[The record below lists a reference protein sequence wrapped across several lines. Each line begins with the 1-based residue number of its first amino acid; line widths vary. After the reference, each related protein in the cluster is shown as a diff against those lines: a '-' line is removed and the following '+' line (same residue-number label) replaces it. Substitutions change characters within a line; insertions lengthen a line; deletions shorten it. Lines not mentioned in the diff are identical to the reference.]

1 MKKYILA
8 FLCISFAVHS
18 FAQDTL
24 HVVSHNKVIVQTN
37 PATGF
42 VDYPAKA
49 VFPSDKISYH
59 NIILYVTMQCPDNL
73 MCGEWDYS
81 DGIFL
86 VNHHKNICTKDT
98 IEISR
103 ILTPYGRFYGPD
115 WKFTFKADITDFAP
129 LLHDSLT
136 IFYRH
141 TGYEAHDDRGWKI
154 TLDFAI
160 TTGPSVAD
168 CYRIIPAWN
177 GNFKYGDSLRSIEKD
192 LVPVAYKPTTDGF
205 SRLWIIQTGHG
216 MDVNENCAEFCYK
229 YRDVLFDEKLNN
241 RRLIKKECA
250 SNPLY
255 HQAGTWIYDRANW
268 CPGDMVQPE
277 CYNYALKKNTI
288 HSVDINMQPYKID
301 SGEVTACY
309 SFSSYLFLYSKI
321 KKKRDA
327 SLMKIISPSLD
338 ALYAPVNP
346 DFNQIKFIVKNN
358 GTDTIRSL
366 TVQYYFDCDVLNIYN
381 WKGKIPFGMQDTVII
396 QDEVVPLNQTKN
408 FHLNILKVNNAKDQ
422 YLPDNT
428 AHTTMPEFPIYPQQ
442 LILSYHTNLDT
453 NHTSWQIQDSKGK
466 IWYQKGIMDLGINQG
481 YNDTILLKPGF
492 YTLTVSDTA
501 GDGLEFW
508 ANPEGGMGYFRI
520 KSLKGKIIK
529 VFQPDFGNSIHQAFQ
544 VSDDASK
551 INFSEEDQLFAYP
564 QRTTK
569 FTNLYFLLNE
579 PADVHYTLMK
589 DDVVLFEKTINN
601 VSETTEY
608 LDLSGY
614 AVGIYQ
620 VQLEWNDQSKK
631 IRIKIVDKQ

>member
-1 MKKYILA
+1 MKKFLLA
-8 FLCISFAVHS
+8 FLCLSYTVIS

-24 HVVSHNKVIVQTN
+24 HVISHNKVVVQTD
-37 PATGF
+37 PSTGF
-42 VDYPAKA
+42 VDYPARV
-49 VFPSDKISYH
+49 VFPSANTSYRT
-59 NIILYVTMQCPDNL
+59 ILLNVTMQCPDNL

-86 VNHHKNICTKDT
+86 INKHKNICEKDT

-115 WKFTFKADITDFAP
+115 WKFTFSADITDFTP

-136 IFYRH
+136 VFYRH
-141 TGYEAHDDRGWKI
+141 TGYEARDDRGWKI

-160 TTGPSVAD
+160 TTGPAVAD

-177 GNFKYGDSLRSIEKD
+177 GNFKYGDILRSIEQD
-192 LVPVAYKPTTDGF
+192 LKPVVYKPTTDGF

-216 MDVNENCAEFCYK
+216 MDLNENCAEFCYK

-277 CYNYALKKNTI
+277 CYNYALRKNTN
-288 HSVDINMQPYKID
+288 HSVDINMQPYVID

-309 SFSSYLFLYSKI
+309 SFSSYLFLYGKI
-321 KKKRDA
+321 KKKIDA
-327 SLMKIISPSLD
+327 SLMKIISPGSD

-346 DFNQIKFIVKNN
+346 DFTQIKFLVKNN
-358 GTDTIRSL
+358 GSDTIHSL
-366 TVQYYFDCDVLNIYN
+366 SILYYFEGDVLKMYN
-381 WKGKIPFGMQDTVII
+381 WKGVIPFGMQDTIVIH
-396 QDEVVPLNQTKN
+396 DEVFPLNQTKI
-408 FHLNILKVNNAKDQ
+408 FYINILKVNGKDDQ
-422 YLPDNT
+422 YSVDNGSNSM
-428 AHTTMPEFPIYPQQ
+428 MPEFPVYPQQ
-442 LILSYHTNLDT
+442 MILSYHTNLDT
-453 NHTSWQIQDSKGK
+453 NQTSWQIKDSKGK
-466 IWYQKGIMDLGINQG
+466 IIYQKGNMELGINQF
-481 YNDTILLKPGF
+481 YNDTIALHPGF

-508 ANPEGGMGYFRI
+508 ANPEGGMGYFRM
-520 KSLKGKIIK
+520 KSLDGKIIK
-529 VFQPDFGNSIHQAFQ
+529 VFQSDFGNSIHQAFQ
-544 VSDDASK
+544 VSDDKSK
-551 INFSEEDQLFAYP
+551 LNFSEEDQLFAYP

-569 FTNLYFLLNE
+569 FTNLYFLLNQ
-579 PADVHYTLMK
+579 PADVHYKLLK
-589 DDVVLFEKTINN
+589 GDAVLFEKTLMN
-601 VSETTEY
+601 VGEAKEY

-614 AVGIYQ
+614 AAGIYQ
-620 VQLEWNDQSKK
+620 VQLDWSGQSKK